1 MEKDKV
7 YFLGEEYEFPHE
19 LYEYVIYCRQFQNDR
34 EQLLTTMFNRMQ
46 NHVYSFPDA
55 ELECMLR
62 DACRNTI
69 RYLAKAGIYDI
80 TEEDLISDNFA
91 YKQFQ
96 ELQANAAQQLS
107 VLAKQSASEYNAG
120 FDQAVRNAASQITG
134 SGYSLIS
141 NSLLAHMAFGAMESS
156 KIQAQEEKAKR
167 SLQESLES
175 LQKQTYFNKQQRE
188 WGYVIGKVYPEY
200 MRLIEEFFLQ
210 LINRYLSI
218 LEQNEIYSYSTINC
232 FSMTRSSELFQN
244 LKLVEDIDGKK
255 NVLIQSFKSC
265 PYNVDIYQY
274 LINMDMLD
282 ENTEKTLEFYEQ
294 KEALIDSVKKY
305 LSTVLYADNTLEKI
319 KIAQSNIRW
328 LGYLQNISAEQVEE
342 QCFSIRRNSI
352 KSELEKLCYLC
363 RPVWTFD
370 DVENELK
377 DKKCDNIHEYVEKIV
392 ENSGVIN
399 YQNICGDAFIRD
411 ILKKLEMKS
420 EDIDSFKTEVETKLN
435 QKYQEF
441 INEKKERQ
449 DAEEKERKLRNKI
462 LTVGG
467 IILAI
472 VALVLG
478 GGKIVIKQQHQRKID
493 NLVAE
498 VNGTKF
504 ILDTHKFSNSQWIIS
519 VEVTV
524 ATEIGRDYDYNT
536 LMHDSREM
544 YKWDEDLMIDV
555 IVKNDFDSLKQ
566 KEKEDLIWSIKREA
580 YEIGKDQLAEKF
592 PEYCD
597 YFELNEN
604 NHKEMEE
611 YYGKWMFSNNRD
623 YINVTT
629 ESGIDEEIEY

>member
-55 ELECMLR
+55 ELERMLR

-218 LEQNEIYSYSTINC
+218 LEQNEIYSYLS
-232 FSMTRSSELFQN
+232 
-244 LKLVEDIDGKK
+244 
-255 NVLIQSFKSC
+255 LIH
-265 PYNVDIYQY
+265 I
-274 LINMDMLD
+274 
-282 ENTEKTLEFYEQ
+282 
-294 KEALIDSVKKY
+294 
-305 LSTVLYADNTLEKI
+305 
-319 KIAQSNIRW
+319 
-328 LGYLQNISAEQVEE
+328 
-342 QCFSIRRNSI
+342 
-352 KSELEKLCYLC
+352 
-363 RPVWTFD
+363 
-370 DVENELK
+370 
-377 DKKCDNIHEYVEKIV
+377 
-392 ENSGVIN
+392 
-399 YQNICGDAFIRD
+399 
-411 ILKKLEMKS
+411 
-420 EDIDSFKTEVETKLN
+420 
-435 QKYQEF
+435 
-441 INEKKERQ
+441 
-449 DAEEKERKLRNKI
+449 
-462 LTVGG
+462 
-467 IILAI
+467 
-472 VALVLG
+472 
-478 GGKIVIKQQHQRKID
+478 
-493 NLVAE
+493 
-498 VNGTKF
+498 
-504 ILDTHKFSNSQWIIS
+504 
-519 VEVTV
+519 
-524 ATEIGRDYDYNT
+524 
-536 LMHDSREM
+536 
-544 YKWDEDLMIDV
+544 
-555 IVKNDFDSLKQ
+555 
-566 KEKEDLIWSIKREA
+566 
-580 YEIGKDQLAEKF
+580 
-592 PEYCD
+592 
-597 YFELNEN
+597 
-604 NHKEMEE
+604 
-611 YYGKWMFSNNRD
+611 
-623 YINVTT
+623 
-629 ESGIDEEIEY
+629 

>member
-19 LYEYVIYCRQFQNDR
+19 LYEYVIYCRKFQNDR

-55 ELECMLR
+55 ELERMLR
-62 DACRNTI
+62 DACRNAI

-80 TEEDLISDNFA
+80 TEEDLISDNSA

-167 SLQESLES
+167 SLQESLEA

-218 LEQNEIYSYSTINC
+218 LEQNDIYSYSTINC

-319 KIAQSNIRW
+319 KIAQINIRW

-352 KSELEKLCYLC
+352 KSELEKLFNLDKFIWNLEDMHN
-363 RPVWTFD
+363 VL
-370 DVENELK
+370 NE
-377 DKKCDNIHEYVEKIV
+377 KKCYNIHEYVEKII

-399 YQNICGDAFIRD
+399 YQSICGDSFIRK
-411 ILKKLEMKS
+411 IFKKIETKS
-420 EDIDSFKTEVETKLN
+420 QTIDSFKVEVEDKLN
-435 QKYQEF
+435 QKYQELT
-441 INEKKERQ
+441 NEKKAKQ
-449 DAEEKERKLRNKI
+449 DAKEKKRKHRNKI
-462 LTVGG
+462 LLVGV
-467 IILAI
+467 IALAI
-472 VALVLG
+472 AALSFFGAKLVT
-478 GGKIVIKQQHQRKID
+478 KEQHQRKID
-493 NLVAE
+493 NLVSEVDGTVLPLNIQNFYNNEWIVSAE
-498 VNGTKF
+498 ATVNTEIQKWEY
-504 ILDTHKFSNSQWIIS
+504 NSQ
-519 VEVTV
+519 
-524 ATEIGRDYDYNT
+524 
-536 LMHDSREM
+536 L
-544 YKWDEDLMIDV
+544 YKWYKHIDV
-555 IVKNDFDSLKQ
+555 KVVVRNEFDDLKKDDKNK
-566 KEKEDLIWSIKREA
+566 LISSMKDKAGIEA
-580 YEIGKDQLAEKF
+580 RS
-592 PEYCD
+592 
-597 YFELNEN
+597 ELNKKYPQFCESFMFAWA
-604 NHKEMEE
+604 HKTEMKE
-611 YYGKWMFSNNRD
+611 YYGEEIRPEE
-623 YINVTT
+623 YCNVNIYT
-629 ESGIDEEIEY
+629 ESGIAEEIE